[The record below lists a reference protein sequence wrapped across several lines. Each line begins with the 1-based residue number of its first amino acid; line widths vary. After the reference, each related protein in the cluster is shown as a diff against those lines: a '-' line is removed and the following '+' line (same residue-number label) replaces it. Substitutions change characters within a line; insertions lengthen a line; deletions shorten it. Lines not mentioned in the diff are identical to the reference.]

1 MKVLSA
7 STTLALAVGLG
18 MHPSGPAVAQQIQF
32 ACDEN
37 DDGFVDA
44 TESRLCTDAEFD
56 EIAPGEQ
63 VLTEEQL
70 FAVTKGE
77 QDMSPTFSEIDE
89 NGDGQI
95 SRDEWVGFSDRRSD
109 VGRRVREVAPAGDA
123 AIGASAAGPARRSR
137 RPGQ

>member
-95 SRDEWVGFSDRRSD
+95 SRDEWVGFSDRRFAGATEATG
-109 VGRRVREVAPAGDA
+109 GRM
-123 AIGASAAGPARRSR
+123 SAEEYERWRQQGM
-137 RPGQ
+137 QQ

>member
-1 MKVLSA
+1 MKVLLA

-95 SRDEWVGFSDRRSD
+95 SRDEWVGFSDRRFAGATEATG
-109 VGRRVREVAPAGDA
+109 GRM
-123 AIGASAAGPARRSR
+123 SAEEYERWRQQGM
-137 RPGQ
+137 QQ